1 MNIQTT
7 VTKLLPF
14 TNITLPKSA
23 QFVANKFVS
32 DTKEIEV
39 QGHTLFDNDD
49 IGQGNKFTVTGT
61 GSYNGRVFTVVSKA
75 LDENFNTIVKVKET
89 IASDSVQTAF
99 LAFNYNELN
108 PDIKESINS
117 FKLSAMASLEGAF
130 LKESELF
137 NEAAY
142 TGIERAILSYFI
154 AALVIQVKAVENMEA
169 AGSGS
174 GVGSAAGY
182 GGSSSTPAGQI
193 IKRAKSSDSEV
204 EFENLAAYS
213 SSGGGS
219 ASGAGS
225 FTAFLTDST
234 GAMIRRYMRLAN
246 DMLVEHYHYPIDTF
260 ADTMNGIDG
269 ALWKPFLDSN
279 PVVVRAAK
287 EEDFNIL
294 K

>member
-14 TNITLPKSA
+14 TNIVVPKTA
-23 QFVANKFVS
+23 NFTANKFVS
-32 DTKEIEV
+32 ATKEIEV
-39 QGHTLFDNDD
+39 QGHTLYDNDD
-49 IGQGNKFTVTGT
+49 IGQGTKFTVSGT
-61 GSYNGRVFTVVSKA
+61 GSYNGRVFTIVSKA
-75 LDENFNTIVKVKET
+75 LDTNFNTILKVKET
-89 IASDSVQTAF
+89 IANDAIQTVF
-99 LAFNYNELN
+99 LNVNYNELDA
-108 PDIKESINS
+108 DIKESINS

-130 LKESELF
+130 VKESELF

-142 TGIERAILSYFI
+142 TGIEKAILSYFI
-154 AALVIQVKAVENMEA
+154 AALVIQVKAAENMEG

-174 GVGSAAGY
+174 GVSSAAGY
-182 GGSSSTPAGQI
+182 GSSSSTPAGQI

-219 ASGAGS
+219 SSAAGS

-234 GAMIRRYMRLAN
+234 AAMIRRYMRLAN

-260 ADTMNGIDG
+260 ADTMDGIDG
-269 ALWKPFLDSN
+269 ALWKPFLESN